1 MENIFLIGGYDLE
14 MITIRELLLRN
25 NIRFLDKHLQWN
37 NAYID
42 EYAEEIKDYANNE
55 KYRIYAIEL
64 NYKNIVHIDNLE
76 IIDHHNKLSGNP
88 SALEQVA
95 GLLGTTMDRKMKLIA
110 ANDRE
115 YIPGLMKLGAT
126 NEEIMEIR
134 LADRKA
140 QGVTDE
146 DESKAEKAI
155 KAKKTY
161 NGLIV
166 VESETGKFSPICDRL
181 FPYRKLIVFNDY
193 EFVYYGED
201 SEIIY
206 RLATDFFGIGN
217 IYYGGGRNG
226 YIGLKKGTAKK
237 QDIKLF
243 IDKVTQIQDGNI

>member
-1 MENIFLIGGYDLE
+1 MEYIFLIGGYDLE

-25 NIRFLDKHLQWN
+25 NIRFLDKHLQWS

-55 KYRIYAIEL
+55 KYKIYAIEL
-64 NYKNIVHIDNLE
+64 NYKNTVPIDNLE

-95 GLLGTTMDRKMKLIA
+95 GLLGITMDRKMKLIA

-126 NEEIMEIR
+126 CEEIMEIR

-140 QGVTDE
+140 QGVTDD
-146 DESKAEKAI
+146 DEFKAQKAI
-155 KAKKTY
+155 ETKKTY

-181 FPYRKLIVFNDY
+181 FPYRKLVVFNDY
-193 EFVYYGED
+193 EFVYYGEE
-201 SEIIY
+201 SEGIY
-206 RLATDFFGIGN
+206 RLAIESFGIEN
-217 IYYGGGRNG
+217 IYCGGGKNG
-226 YIGLKKGTAKK
+226 YAGLKKGTAKS
-237 QDIKLF
+237 QEIKLF
-243 IDKVTQIQDGNI
+243 INKLIRIQYGNI